1 MRFYTSSHIHISKHP
16 GGNDILSFADFS
28 REDELPYFTLSYAN
42 GKGYN
47 EHFNDTARINPTDMN
62 FDADDFRQPSLV
74 PLEEATHEGSDV
86 GVYATGVN
94 AHLFTGVYEQ
104 HYIAHAMMYAT
115 CLGPENF
122 LKTPSCYNSAPT
134 TAAAVKFS
142 ITFMITFS
150 CSHFMATA
158 LM

>member
-1 MRFYTSSHIHISKHP
+1 
-16 GGNDILSFADFS
+16 
-28 REDELPYFTLSYAN
+28 
-42 GKGYN
+42 
-47 EHFNDTARINPTDMN
+47 MN
-62 FDADDFRQPSLV
+62 FDAVDFRQPSLV

-104 HYIAHAMMYAT
+104 HFIAHAMMYAT

-122 LKTPSCYNSAPT
+122 LKAPSCNSA

-142 ITFMITFS
+142 ITFVITFS
-150 CSHFMATA
+150 CSQFMAA
-158 LM
+158 LMM